1 MYFNLVVCFL
11 ISGFWH
17 GAEWTFIIW
26 GLFHGIFLIL
36 DKLFLL
42 RWMSAI
48 GKLPSIIITFL
59 LTLVG
64 WVIFRATDFHYAL
77 DYLHRMFTLNT
88 GTVPIHFTNE
98 FRFTLLLALFLSFA
112 AAFKSGERVMNQVY
126 AGDLSLRRTSW
137 FTLTSLIL
145 LLLSAS
151 AITSTGFNPF
161 IYFRF

>member
-1 MYFNLVVCFL
+1 
-11 ISGFWH
+11 
-17 GAEWTFIIW
+17 
-26 GLFHGIFLIL
+26 
-36 DKLFLL
+36 
-42 RWMSAI
+42 
-48 GKLPSIIITFL
+48 
-59 LTLVG
+59 
-64 WVIFRATDFHYAL
+64 
-77 DYLHRMFTLNT
+77 
-88 GTVPIHFTNE
+88 
-98 FRFTLLLALFLSFA
+98 LLLALFLSFA